1 VTLLRRAAL
10 VVVLS
15 GVAIEVHE
23 LGHRAVFWLTGTP
36 ARMSFQRV
44 DPTVPVSHALWLWGR
59 RGLRRE
65 PRGGHGRRHPRRP
78 ARHPRAL

>member
-1 VTLLRRAAL
+1 VALLRRAAL

-36 ARMSFQRV
+36 VRMGFQRV
-44 DPTVPVSHALWLWGR
+44 DPTVPVSHALWLWVAGVYA
-59 RGLRRE
+59 GSLAV
-65 PRGGHGRRHPRRP
+65 GMGAVILDDLLGIHGR
-78 ARHPRAL
+78 